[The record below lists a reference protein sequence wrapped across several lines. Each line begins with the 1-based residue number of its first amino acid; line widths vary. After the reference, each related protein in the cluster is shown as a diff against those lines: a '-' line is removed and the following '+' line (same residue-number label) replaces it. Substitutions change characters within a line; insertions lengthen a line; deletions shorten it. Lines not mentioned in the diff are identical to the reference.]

1 MFRMCAKAEILWPD
15 ACVRIAGQTLHF
27 LRCLLN
33 LLLRSFCH
41 LLVSMLCM
49 AATAAAQNVLDI
61 DATAAA
67 SRPQPVAAQLGTSTA
82 ADGQTLTVNS
92 QYLLLNGKPWLPVMG
107 EFHYTRV
114 PESEWES
121 EILKM
126 KAAGVQVISTYVI
139 WIHQEEV
146 EGEFDWSG
154 RRDLRHFVQLCAKH
168 GMYVY
173 PRIGPWS
180 HAEVRNGGLPGWVL
194 QNSPVRV
201 NNPVYLREVKSFYGQ
216 IGEQLK
222 GLLWKDNGPVIGIQ
236 IENEY
241 HVHGPGAGSAH
252 IRRLKQ
258 LALQAGLDVPLY
270 TVTGWDGAA
279 IPLDQVLPVYG
290 GYPDAPW
297 TRRFGKLPPSE
308 VFAFRFHNRAAG
320 SMGALGSHGQ
330 NSASAYRGTPFLT
343 AEVGSG
349 QEDTYFR
356 RPVIQPADVASIVP
370 VMLGSG
376 ANMIGYYMFQGGR
389 NPQGKLTTLQE
400 SQRTGYP
407 TDVPV
412 KSYDFQAPLGEFGQ
426 ERASFRQLKLVNY
439 FLNDFGSLL
448 APMQVA
454 APVKQPRTPADL
466 SVARVAARV
475 TGNHAFLFFNNYVRG
490 AVMPARP
497 DFQIQL
503 KLASGMLQVPH
514 EPIGLPSGAFGIWPV
529 HLDMEG
535 HELLYSTA
543 QLFLRM
549 PLQGQE
555 TYFFFAIPGIVP
567 EFALAARERPHFHSR
582 QVSMTLA
589 NGVDYLRC
597 KDVTTPVIIR
607 LMRGKQPVRM
617 VLFSRAEAQD
627 IWRIDGRPHTLVRT
641 SDGYFSDQG
650 TLHLFSNGKP
660 VFRFG
665 LLGTARLNVAA
676 HTVSRQRGLFREH
689 TLSVPA
695 VNVGVTVRFLHS
707 SRPFTHASTAKHAV
721 PFAPDA
727 KAFQHAAA
735 WSLQVT
741 YPQAPQLGNVFLRIA
756 YTGDVARLYSG
767 STLLDDNFWNGSA
780 WQLGM
785 RPWKLDVRHGSLR
798 LMILPAPANVRIAGT
813 GTGTARARHH
823 ASLGNVMAIPQY
835 QATIPLPQAPP
846 PAIQ

>member
-1 MFRMCAKAEILWPD
+1 MFRMRAQAEILWPD
-15 ACVRIAGQTLHF
+15 ACVRIAGPTLYF

-41 LLVSMLCM
+41 LFVFMLCM

-67 SRPQPVAAQLGTSTA
+67 PQPQPVAAQLGTSTA

-114 PESEWES
+114 PEREWES

-146 EGEFDWSG
+146 KGEFDWSG
-154 RRDLRHFVQLCAKH
+154 RRNLRHFVELCAKH

-180 HAEVRNGGLPGWVL
+180 HAEVRNGGLPDWVL

-201 NNPVYLREVKSFYGQ
+201 NNPVYLREVKSFYDQ

-241 HVHGPGAGSAH
+241 HAHGPGAGSAH

-258 LALQAGLDVPLY
+258 LALQAGLNVPLY

-320 SMGALGSHGQ
+320 SMGAPGSQGH

-426 ERASFRQLKLVNY
+426 ERASFRRLKLVDY

-466 SVARVAARV
+466 SVARVAARA
-475 TGNHAFLFFNNYVRG
+475 TGNHAFLFFNNHVRG

-497 DFQIQL
+497 GFQIQL
-503 KLASGMLQVPH
+503 KLASGILQVPH
-514 EPIGLPSGAFGIWPV
+514 EPIDLPSGAYGIWPI
-529 HLDMEG
+529 HLNMEG
-535 HELLYSTA
+535 HDLIYSTA
-543 QLFLRM
+543 QLLLRTK
-549 PLQGQE
+549 LQGKE
-555 TYFFFAIPGIVP
+555 TFFFFAIPGIAP
-567 EFALAARERPHFHSR
+567 EFAFAAHENPLFSSKRM
-582 QVSMTLA
+582 SMTRSG
-589 NGVDYLRC
+589 GVDYLRC
-597 KDVTTPVIIR
+597 TDATASATIR
-607 LMRGKQPVRM
+607 LLRGQPVQI
-617 VLFSRAEAQD
+617 VLLPVAEAED
-627 IWRIDGRPHTLVRT
+627 IWRVDGRPQTLIRT
-641 SDGYFSDQG
+641 GDDYFSDEG
-650 TLHLFSNGKP
+650 TLHLLSDSEP
-660 VFRFG
+660 IFRFG
-665 LLGTARLNVAA
+665 LLGPARLITKTKA
-676 HTVSRQRGLFREH
+676 TSKQSGLFREY
-689 TLSVPA
+689 TMSVPP
-695 VNVGVTVRFLHS
+695 VDVGVKVSFLHG
-707 SRPFTHASTAKHAV
+707 SRAFTHASTAKHAV

-741 YPQAPQLGNVFLRIA
+741 YPQAPQLSNVFLRIS
-756 YTGDVARLYSG
+756 YTGDVARLFSG
-767 STLLDDNFWNGSA
+767 STLLDDNFWNGTA

-785 RPWKLDVRHGSLR
+785 WPWKLDVRHGSLR
-798 LMILPAPANVRIAGT
+798 LMILPAPANARIADRGT
-813 GTGTARARHH
+813 GSETGRRHAR
-823 ASLGNVMAIPQY
+823 LLKVTAIPRY
-835 QATIPLPQAPP
+835 QDTILLGQP
-846 PAIQ
+846 